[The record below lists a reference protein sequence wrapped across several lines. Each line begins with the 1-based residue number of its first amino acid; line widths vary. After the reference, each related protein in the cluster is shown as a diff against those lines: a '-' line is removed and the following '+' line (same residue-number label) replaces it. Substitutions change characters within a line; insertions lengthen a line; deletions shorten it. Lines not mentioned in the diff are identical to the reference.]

1 MTMKKMISL
10 ALAACM
16 ALALAAPAGATG
28 TSPKSNV
35 DEVSKNDVVVLK
47 ENDDGT
53 FTLIGAVGGS
63 GNRAPVQ
70 GVTTSATVVRD
81 QDMDILHLSGNQ
93 YLTKAYDNVYAKAER
108 VDFNTESYEANIPL
122 INEYDISDEYAQDI
136 REIIESQKAVG
147 NADVEISVYVG
158 EEYPAVNADMTEAEY
173 TTLAAAANENVK
185 EDILEARN
193 YLTPWRDVVRGK
205 TARDVAKSIAN
216 LVVATGGLISAP
228 VSLFGA
234 GMTALAE
241 YQNFFNKQITV
252 PAGSDWQQLR
262 FKFDWLKKTSK
273 VNTPAGAL
281 TGCISQKLWIAYYY
295 HNQFFAQVGK
305 EHQTSKYV
313 NLNHKSKSWDDSK
326 AIALKNYHSTVIDP
340 DFTTT
345 IGGKQFEF
353 SSSM

>member
-10 ALAACM
+10 ALATCL

-28 TSPKSNV
+28 TSAKSNV
-35 DEVSKNDVVVLK
+35 DEMSKNDVVVLK

-70 GVTTSATVVRD
+70 GTTTSATVVRD

-93 YLTKAYDNVYAKAER
+93 YLTKAYDNVYARAER

-122 INEYDISDEYAQDI
+122 INEYDISDEYAQNI
-136 REIIESQKAVG
+136 QEVIESQKAVG

-158 EEYPAVNADMTEAEY
+158 EAYPAVNADATEAEY
-173 TTLAAAANENVK
+173 TTFATTTNENVK
-185 EDILEARN
+185 ENILEIRN
-193 YLTPWRDVVRGK
+193 YLTPWRDIVTGT
-205 TARDVAKSIAN
+205 TARDVAKSIVN
-216 LVVATGGLISAP
+216 LVVAGGGLASTSI
-228 VSLFGA
+228 SLFGA

-241 YQNFFNKQITV
+241 YQNFFNEQITV
-252 PAGSDWQQLR
+252 PAGNDWQQVR

-313 NLNHKSKSWDDSK
+313 NINKSSKSWKNSVD
-326 AIALKNYHSTVIDP
+326 IALKNYHSTVIDP
-340 DFTTT
+340 DFTTK
-345 IGGKQFEF
+345 IGGKQFKF